1 MPKMMVSKKV
11 PKVVIASPGPAMAGY
26 IRYEQLSV
34 IASKPQRALPA
45 VINERNFFIH
55 NVSW

>member
-1 MPKMMVSKKV
+1 MKPEDLCIITT
-11 PKVVIASPGPAMAGY
+11 PVIASPGPALAGY
-26 IRYEQLSV
+26 IRYEQLFV